1 MAFISSVL
9 ANILYTLKDS
19 ASVEQK
25 KNKTL
30 VHQQG
35 AGEDQLASILFFIR
49 KKSASHPTVQH
60 QRFQMK
66 RYDIQHFRESVLYH
80 TTLLTQDLLYQGHKS
95 CKLLV
100 HKAFF

>member
-25 KNKTL
+25 KPKNFL

-80 TTLLTQDLLYQGHKS
+80 TNL
-95 CKLLV
+95 
-100 HKAFF
+100 